1 MEVPLSLYYSME
13 SDASCLSG
21 ANCFRQTTAKWL
33 LCPFVFLPVTHT
45 TLCPS
50 VFLARTL
57 GSEPRPERLPGLWVW
72 YRRSPRQPVSD
83 AVALIPSHRSQIMYK
98 AVTNWI
104 KLAWRPLSDVIVLSI
119 DIHKLSTN
127 PKIAN
132 AALHAVMD
140 FLASTFTLG
149 AVICY
154 ISSL

>member
-1 MEVPLSLYYSME
+1 MHHVCLELIVPDRQLLSGCSALLCFCLSL
-13 SDASCLSG
+13 
-21 ANCFRQTTAKWL
+21 T
-33 LCPFVFLPVTHT
+33 LPSV
-45 TLCPS
+45 CPS
-50 VFLARTL
+50 VFVARTL
-57 GSEPRPERLPGLWVW
+57 GSEPRPERLPGLRVW

-83 AVALIPSHRSQIMYK
+83 AVALILSHRSQIMYE

-119 DIHKLSTN
+119 DTHKLSTI

-140 FLASTFTLG
+140 LLASTFNVG
-149 AVICY
+149 VVICY